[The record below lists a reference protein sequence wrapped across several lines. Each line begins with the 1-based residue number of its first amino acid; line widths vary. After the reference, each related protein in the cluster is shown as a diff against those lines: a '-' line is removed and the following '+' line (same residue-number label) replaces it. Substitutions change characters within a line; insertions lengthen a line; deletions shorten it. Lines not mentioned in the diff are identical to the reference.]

1 MSKVIAFFLLL
12 CWTSFILAQV
22 TNYGSLPYRNYTQK
36 EYQANPQI
44 FDIAQDGRG
53 LLYFANQRGILEYD
67 GVSWRTIAT
76 RHIEEA
82 RCLEFVQDGSLL
94 VGTTAGFG
102 VVKKDQRSRLV
113 YESLSHKLG
122 NYENT
127 EISDIIAY
135 KDKILLKSGNLGVF
149 VLSDQ
154 LEMEQFVK
162 YEKIRSF
169 SIVADLLYFQ
179 VIDKGIIVYDGN
191 SFTQLPKSV
200 FFQDKR
206 IVSLF
211 EFKDRLHILTEAHGI
226 FSYHDGFY
234 HLEHWEE
241 DESYVS
247 YTNINDSLISIGS
260 YTNGITVLDTY
271 FRPIYTIDI
280 NKGLMDGFIKCQ
292 FTDRQHHLWLGT
304 NNGISKIDIMS
315 PIMKFENVFKK
326 ISIEDIYRY
335 NGDLIISSQS
345 GVFRF
350 TKDFAIVKFP
360 EISADSYGLNVLPVG
375 EDSLLFISELSDV
388 FVGGRDFKLKR
399 IATGGPYNVKS
410 NPLHP
415 HQYIVLHYDGVQLL
429 EYMPTTKVF
438 KELAYV
444 SDFAEGDLFNFIV
457 TEDGT
462 LWLGSNK
469 DGVYRLHVN
478 ELQSNKPNIFRY
490 FTSHGLPESQVF
502 LFDYAGTL
510 YAGTDKGLFK
520 YNQEKFVPS
529 SDFGKDFSSGKQG
542 IHRIS
547 LDRKGQ
553 VWMVLF
559 NDDDNTFEV
568 GYARLQNGVFEW
580 HSEDFCAH
588 SDYIIH
594 GVYHDA
600 NGITWLGG
608 NDGLI
613 RYDNNLKHSKDNAFL
628 ALLRSV
634 NIGDSIVYYGMGDL
648 TNDIAFPYN
657 PKKVIE
663 FNYASNSFIVEDK
676 IKYSYWLEGYETT
689 WSEWSSKTSKEYSLS
704 EGEYTFHVRAQNIYG
719 EVSDIT
725 SFRFSVLPPWYRTWW
740 AYLVFF
746 ILGVGLLTFIIRLS
760 LRRVRLQNIRLEAIV
775 MERTQEVV
783 AQKAE
788 VEKQRDIAEHQKH
801 LIEEKNTEILDSIN
815 YAKRL
820 QRAILPPIKQVN
832 ELLPNSFIYYKPK
845 DIVAG
850 DFYWLE
856 TYTPN
861 QLSQS
866 NTKIEENQQPD
877 SVILLAAADCT
888 GHGVPGA
895 LVSVVCSNALNR
907 AVKEFKLTTPNT
919 ILDKVR
925 ELVIETFE
933 KSESEVKDGMDISL
947 VSIQQVN
954 ASGENHR
961 QEDGVQPS
969 HTVMWSG
976 ANNPLWIVRK
986 NELGLAE
993 LIEIKGD
1000 KQPIGKYENP
1010 TPFTLHRVELCK
1022 GDTIYLFTDGFPDQ
1036 FGGPKGKKFMYKA
1049 FKELILNINDLPME
1063 EQLTNI
1069 RTVFHEWKNFE
1080 SQTSERLEYEQ
1091 VDDVCVIGV
1100 RI

>member
-1 MSKVIAFFLLL
+1 MIQMRLSLHLMSKLIAFFVLL
-12 CWTSFILAQV
+12 CLSQFYLTQV

-36 EYQANPQI
+36 DYQANPQI
-44 FDIAQDGRG
+44 FDIAQDSRG
-53 LLYFANQRGILEYD
+53 LIYFANQRGILEYD
-67 GVSWRTIAT
+67 GVSWRTIPT

-82 RCLEFVQDGSLL
+82 RCLEFVQDGTMV

-102 VVKKDQRSRLV
+102 VVKKDNQNRLMF
-113 YESLSHKLG
+113 ESLSKKLG

-127 EISDIIAY
+127 EISDVIAY

-149 VLSDQ
+149 VLNTEFELEQ
-154 LEMEQFVK
+154 LVK

-169 SIVADLLYFQ
+169 SIVSDLLYFQ
-179 VIDKGIIVYDGN
+179 VIDKGIMVYDGKN
-191 SFTQLPKSV
+191 FTQLPKSV

-206 IVSLF
+206 IVALF
-211 EFKDRLHILTEAHGI
+211 EFKERLHILTEAHGI
-226 FSYHDGFY
+226 FSYHDANY
-234 HLEHWEE
+234 HLEHWVEE
-241 DESYVS
+241 ESYVS
-247 YTNINDSLISIGS
+247 FASVNDSLISVGS
-260 YTNGITVLDTY
+260 YTNGITVLDRQ

-292 FTDRQHHLWLGT
+292 YTDRQHHLWLGT

-360 EISADSYGLNVLPVG
+360 EINADSYGLNVLPVG
-375 EDSLLFISELSDV
+375 GDSLLFISELSDV
-388 FVGGRDFKLKR
+388 FVGGRDFKLKS
-399 IATGGPYNVKS
+399 IATGGPYNIKC
-410 NPLHP
+410 NPLDP
-415 HQYIVLHYDGVQLL
+415 NQFIVLHYDGVQLL
-429 EYMPTTKVF
+429 EYVPSSKTF
-438 KELAYV
+438 KEIVYV
-444 SDFAEGDLFNFIV
+444 SNFAEGDLFNFV
-457 TEDGT
+457 VSKDGT

-469 DGVYRLHVN
+469 DGVYKVHVS
-478 ELQSNKPNIFRY
+478 ELQKNEPNIFRY
-490 FTSHGLPESQVF
+490 FTAHGLPESQVF
-502 LFDYAGTL
+502 LFEYSSQL

-520 YNQEKFVPS
+520 YDLEKFIPS
-529 SDFGKDFSSGKQG
+529 ADFGKDFSKGKQG

-547 LDRKGQ
+547 IDRNGQ
-553 VWMVLF
+553 IWMVLF
-559 NDDDNTFEV
+559 NDEDNTFEV
-568 GYARLQNGVFEW
+568 GYARLNEGVFEW

-588 SDYIIH
+588 ADYIIH

-608 NDGLI
+608 NDGLL
-613 RYDNNLKHSKDNAFL
+613 RYDNNLKHVKDNTFT

-634 NIGDSIVYYGMGDL
+634 NMGDSVVYYGVGEL
-648 TNDIAFPYN
+648 TIPSEFSYN
-657 PKKVIE
+657 PKKALE

-676 IKYSYWLEGYETT
+676 IKYSYWLEGYETD
-689 WSEWSSKTSKEYSLS
+689 WSDWSSRTTKEYSLS

-719 EVSDIT
+719 EISET
-725 SFRFSVLPPWYRTWW
+725 ASFSFTILPPWYRTWW
-740 AYLVFF
+740 AYLIFF
-746 ILGVGLLTFIIRLS
+746 IIGVVVLSLIIRLS

-820 QRAILPPIKQVN
+820 QRAILPTFKQVN
-832 ELLPNSFIYYKPK
+832 EVLPNSFIYYKPK

-850 DFYWLE
+850 DFYWME
-856 TYTPN
+856 TCALPIDQYANRETE
-861 QLSQS
+861 Q
-866 NTKIEENQQPD
+866 
-877 SVILLAAADCT
+877 VVLLAAADCT

-907 AVKEFKLTTPNT
+907 AVKEFNLITPSA

-947 VSIQQVN
+947 VSLLQKIDSTSTQIKTTQLQW
-954 ASGENHR
+954 A
-961 QEDGVQPS
+961 
-969 HTVMWSG
+969 G
-976 ANNPLWIVRK
+976 ANNPLWIIRK
-986 NELGLAE
+986 NAIDFTTE
-993 LIEIKGD
+993 LIEIKPD

-1010 TPFTLHRVELCK
+1010 VPFALHTLELLK
-1022 GDTIYLFTDGFPDQ
+1022 GDTIFLFTDGFPDQ

-1049 FKELILNINDLPME
+1049 FKEMLIEINELTMN
-1063 EQLTNI
+1063 EQLAHI
-1069 RTVFHEWKNFE
+1069 RSVFHEWKNYKNE
-1080 SQTSERLEYEQ
+1080 QNQLLEYEQ
-1091 VDDVCVIGV
+1091 IDDVCIIGV
-1100 RI
+1100 RV